1 MKLNRA
7 LILFTS
13 ACSLAFAA
21 LTQVPTLRA
30 ETSAAVDPG
39 TVWNEEYRS
48 YYEVP
53 KGDYTGRSPYMKQ
66 AKAAAPAPVVAPPPA
81 SAPAP
86 AAKVGCSDATWGLV
100 RMTKTMP
107 AEASLGAE
115 FVAQINLTAAACAG
129 NVVVRDTYPAGASYV
144 KSDPAAAVDGDQL
157 VWKIGSLEAGESRTI
172 KIWFRA
178 NKEGTLINCATVSS
192 DPRTCAHTVVGK
204 PALAITKTGTPE
216 IRINETANY
225 TIVVKSVGSAV
236 AKNVVVTDT
245 VPDGLT
251 APDGQKTI
259 TFNAGDLA
267 PGQSK
272 TFPVTLKAGEKRGN
286 FCNVAV
292 ATSSNAEKVEAKACT
307 DVVKH
312 FLNITKTTSDKSL
325 LIGKVASYTITVTN
339 PGDRKQTG
347 VVVTDT
353 AAAGTTIVEAVGGS
367 VAGGVATWNVG
378 DVAPGDTKTLTVKIQ
393 SRAPGNFCN
402 TAKVSSAQ
410 GASNTAQACSEWLG
424 VTGVLVEMV
433 DDPDPI
439 PTGDVTTFTARV
451 TNQGSTADSNDVLLK
466 VKLPDEL
473 ELVAGSA
480 SGNPTISGKTIT
492 WPAVKSLAP
501 KATITQTWKVKGVKV
516 GDARTILEV
525 TTSSRSNA
533 IEEVE
538 STTVY

>member
-1 MKLNRA
+1 
-7 LILFTS
+7 
-13 ACSLAFAA
+13 
-21 LTQVPTLRA
+21 
-30 ETSAAVDPG
+30 
-39 TVWNEEYRS
+39 
-48 YYEVP
+48 
-53 KGDYTGRSPYMKQ
+53 
-66 AKAAAPAPVVAPPPA
+66 
-81 SAPAP
+81 
-86 AAKVGCSDATWGLV
+86 
-100 RMTKTMP
+100 
-107 AEASLGAE
+107 
-115 FVAQINLTAAACAG
+115 
-129 NVVVRDTYPAGASYV
+129 
-144 KSDPAAAVDGDQL
+144 
-157 VWKIGSLEAGESRTI
+157 
-172 KIWFRA
+172 
-178 NKEGTLINCATVSS
+178 
-192 DPRTCAHTVVGK
+192 VVGK

-216 IRINETANY
+216 IKIGESASYN
-225 TIVVKSVGSAV
+225 IVVKSVGSAV

-245 VPDGLT
+245 VPDGMT
-251 APDGQKTI
+251 AAGGQKTI
-259 TFNAGDLA
+259 VFNAGDLA

-272 TFPVTLKAGEKRGN
+272 SFPVSLRGDKRGN

-312 FLNITKTTSDKSL
+312 ELNITKTTSDKSL

-393 SRAPGNFCN
+393 SRTPGNYCN
-402 TAKVSSAQ
+402 TAKVSSTQ
-410 GASNTAQACSEWLG
+410 GAANTAQACSEWLG
-424 VTGVLVEMV
+424 VTGILTEMV

-466 VKLPDEL
+466 VKIPDEL

-492 WPAVKSLAP
+492 WAPVKSLGP

-525 TTSSRSNA
+525 TTSSRQNA

>member
-1 MKLNRA
+1 MP
-7 LILFTS
+7 LI
-13 ACSLAFAA
+13 AAA
-21 LTQVPTLRA
+21 LTVWATGCKSSKPPV
-30 ETSAAVDPG
+30 AAA
-39 TVWNEEYRS
+39 
-48 YYEVP
+48 P
-53 KGDYTGRSPYMKQ
+53 KP
-66 AKAAAPAPVVAPPPA
+66 APAAAPAP
-81 SAPAP
+81 APAP

-107 AEASLGAE
+107 AEAALGSE
-115 FVAQINLTAAACAG
+115 FTAQINLTAAACAG
-129 NVVVRDTYPAGASYV
+129 NVVVRDTIPAGASYV
-144 KSDPAAAVDGDQL
+144 KSEPAAAVDGDQL
-157 VWKIGSLEAGESRTI
+157 VWKIGNLDGGEAKSI
-172 KIWFRA
+172 KVWFRA
-178 NKEGTLINCATVSS
+178 DKEGTLVNCATVSG
-192 DPRTCAHTVVGK
+192 DPRVCAATVVGK

-216 IRINETANY
+216 IKVGESASYN
-225 TIVVKSVGSAV
+225 IVVKSVGSAV

-245 VPDGLT
+245 VPDGMT
-251 APDGQKTI
+251 AAGGQKTI
-259 TFNAGDLA
+259 SFNAGDLA

-272 TFPVTLKAGEKRGN
+272 SFPVSLRGDKRGN

-292 ATSSNAEKVEAKACT
+292 ASSSNAAKVEAKACT
-307 DVVKH
+307 DVVQH
-312 FLNITKTTSDKSL
+312 LLTITKTTSDKSL
-325 LIGKVASYTITVTN
+325 LIGKVASYTITVNN

-378 DVAPGDTKTLTVKIQ
+378 DLEAGGSKTLTVKIQ

-410 GASNTAQACSEWLG
+410 GANATAQACSEWLG

-439 PTGDVTTFTARV
+439 PTGDTTTFTARV
-451 TNQGSTADSNDVLLK
+451 SNQGSTASIEELVIK
-466 VKLPDEL
+466 AKIADEL
-473 ELVAGSA
+473 ELVAGSVT
-480 SGNPTISGKTIT
+480 GGGTVSGKTIT
-492 WPAVKSLAP
+492 WPTVPTLAP
-501 KATITQTWKVKGVKV
+501 KAVVSHTFKVKGVKT

-525 TTSSRSNA
+525 TTRARQNA